1 MSGSDQGPVQ
11 EPSGETDSPAPE
23 DPPPL
28 PHLEDE
34 SSPPPL
40 PSQSARDPD
49 NPPPTPTTF
58 NPEHPNHPQPQ
69 HVGKSTL
76 RKKKGCRS
84 SFWSAFLWVAIVILL
99 GGGWLAQLIGFEIIR
114 NMRQLER
121 IPDVEAIALV
131 EGEVTMS
138 GWALDGGEKVDGKY
152 TKTRSY
158 YLYWLEEEWEDDD
171 DGGGSWRTRAS
182 GRRHADS
189 FVLKDQTGT
198 VEVSLKSLSKSGV
211 DPDLRLDHRHRRG
224 DRRFSEY
231 RIDPEDKFFAF
242 AKAEPRN
249 STETEPGTPGYQ
261 LNFASGGSSFTPI
274 LAENATAT
282 SIRSGQGTNGVVSSI
297 ISVVAFAFG
306 IMLLCFKLRIHRLL
320 LFLTLLSGLNLCA
333 LFLMGLGMLAT
344 DLEDGKDRLSR
355 HTRSATAAVE
365 HELNLDEG
373 SFNWEGSLSAL
384 QNHEDQQSRRRVL
397 GIREDYAA
405 AIERT
410 NAILTRFP
418 ERHLAPLWG
427 VRATPSILEEED
439 PPLDDFEITKSPI
452 PRWMVWIGGAIAL
465 ICGILGSVSGFRRV
479 KTKRYI
485 ENVPTSLS
493 TGLAYGPAEIKGKSV
508 LYEGDNHFIQG
519 PLTGDRCC
527 HVRYKVTEE
536 RGSGKDK
543 ETVTIE
549 HWTEQV
555 PFLCHDKEGWTR
567 VVPAGAEMRVDCT
580 AHTRSG
586 RRDYYEYSV
595 SEGEDLYILGSAVIE
610 PIEGEALQ
618 IADGDNDGFPFL
630 ISDKSENDT
639 MLRVSKG
646 ALTKISFGFIGIVT
660 LVMLMFAGTGSY
672 SPTDFMAAALT
683 APAFLVFST
692 FILMFN
698 DLVFLR
704 NRVKRAHSN
713 IEVALKKRF
722 DLIPNLESIAQSYLG
737 HERELQEHL
746 AKLRSIHKGR
756 KKYTPDQI
764 DSAIRA
770 DRAVTDRML
779 ALFEDHPDL
788 KGNTVTA
795 DLMNRLVR
803 VENEIALMRDGYNDS
818 VELYRTGSQ
827 RFPEVLLAKAFAFRD
842 ADFLRA
848 ELEVRKVPE
857 VDMGP

>member
-1 MSGSDQGPVQ
+1 MSGSDEGPVQ
-11 EPSGETDSPAPE
+11 EPSGEADSPSPE

-28 PHLEDE
+28 PQLEEE

-40 PSQSARDPD
+40 PSQGNRDPD
-49 NPPPTPTTF
+49 NAPPTPS
-58 NPEHPNHPQPQ
+58 PQ

-76 RKKKGCRS
+76 RKKKGCAS
-84 SFWSAFLWVAIVILL
+84 SFWSAALWIAIVILL
-99 GGGWLAQLIGFEIIR
+99 VGGWFAQLIGFEIIR
-114 NMRQLER
+114 DMRQLER

-138 GWALDGGEKVDGKY
+138 GLVLDGGEKVDGKY

-158 YLYWLEEEWEDDD
+158 YLYWLEEEWVEDD
-171 DGGGSWRTRAS
+171 DGGGSWETRAS

-189 FVLKDQTGT
+189 FVMEDQTGT
-198 VEVSLKSLSKSGV
+198 VEVSLESLSESNEHPELK
-211 DPDLRLDHRHRRG
+211 LDYQRRRG

-231 RIDPEDKFFAF
+231 RIDPGENFFAF

-249 STETEPGTPGYQ
+249 TTETDSPDYQ
-261 LNFASGGSSFTPI
+261 LNFASAGSSFTPI
-274 LAENATAT
+274 LAQDATAT
-282 SIRSGQGTNGVVSSI
+282 SVRSGQGTNGVVSSI
-297 ISVVAFAFG
+297 MSVVAFAFG

-333 LFLMGLGMLAT
+333 LFLMGLGMLST
-344 DLEDGKDRLSR
+344 DLEDGKERLSR

-365 HELNLDEG
+365 HELNLAEG
-373 SFNWEGSLSAL
+373 SFNWEGSLSVL
-384 QNHEDQQSRRRVL
+384 QKHEDEQSRRRVL

-410 NAILTRFP
+410 NAILARFP

-427 VRATPSILEEED
+427 IRATPSILEEKD
-439 PPLDDFEITKSPI
+439 PPLDDFEISKSPI
-452 PRWMVWIGGAIAL
+452 HPWMVWVGGAIAL
-465 ICGILGSVSGFRRV
+465 VGGILGSASGFRRV

-508 LYEGDNHFIQG
+508 LYDGDNHFIQG

-543 ETVTIE
+543 KTVTIE

-555 PFLCHDKEGWTR
+555 PFLCHDMEGWTR

-586 RRDYYEYSV
+586 RRNYYEYSI

-610 PIEGEALQ
+610 PIEGETLQ

-639 MLRVSKG
+639 MLGVSKG
-646 ALTKISFGFIGIVT
+646 ALTKISLGFIGIVT

-704 NRVKRAHSN
+704 NRVKRAHAN

-722 DLIPNLESIAQSYLG
+722 DLVPNLESIAQSYLG

-803 VENEIALMRDGYNDS
+803 IENEIALMREGYNDS